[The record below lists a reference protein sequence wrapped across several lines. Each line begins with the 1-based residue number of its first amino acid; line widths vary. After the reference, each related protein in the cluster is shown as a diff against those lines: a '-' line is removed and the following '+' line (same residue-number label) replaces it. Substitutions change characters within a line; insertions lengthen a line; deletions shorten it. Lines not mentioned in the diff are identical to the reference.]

1 MSEEYDLSRAFERIE
16 NYLIDSMMRNFKH
29 HRAEETAEGYNWE
42 QWQAKQLE
50 ALEVYRRNNKEKFST
65 EFIELNDRVGEML
78 RSTAADAGYR
88 QEQKILKAIQKG
100 FTPSRPSSAMQ
111 ASFFQLNERK
121 MNALVRSTTDDLG
134 RAEFAVLR
142 RSNDAYR
149 KAIFGAQTFMNSGA
163 ATYEQAVDMATK
175 DMLSAGLQCVEYSNG
190 ARHTLSDY
198 AEMAIRTANKRAYLR
213 GEGMK
218 MQEWGITTVIINRR
232 RGACGRCADFVGMV
246 FIDDV
251 YAGGKPS
258 DHGGKYPLLSDAMKS
273 GLFHPRCKDSS
284 SLYIEG
290 ISTSPDREVLPK
302 KAQEDLTE
310 IERAEQKATYG
321 KRMEKMNKRLSKYA
335 LDPDNKK
342 MYRGRAE
349 QWAEYTEKWQ
359 SYHEKQLAKAGKSGI
374 IYKSTNNTVKQEL
387 QAAKV
392 HRRPVTQLPT
402 QLSEDEIINRLG
414 GGDMTNGSCS
424 SLAFA
429 YAGNKG
435 QMDVLDFRG
444 GDSQKIFAKNSTIR
458 EIASFQGVDSK
469 IVVDTNDFR
478 ATNDLL
484 KTTQTGKE
492 YYLAVGSHAAI
503 IRKTGSG
510 FEYLELQSATSNGF
524 KPLTS
529 NVLKQ
534 RFGCRRSHSSYGYKL
549 QVSNVLIDVDS
560 LNQSSEFQ
568 DLLGYINTSK
578 SAQLKGVKGNVK

>member
-29 HRAEETAEGYNWE
+29 HRAEETVEGYNWE

-50 ALEVYRRNNKEKFST
+50 ALEEYRRNNKEKFST
-65 EFIELNDRVGEML
+65 EFAELNDRVGEML
-78 RSTAADAGYR
+78 RNTADDAGYR

-111 ASFFQLNERK
+111 ASFFKLNERK

-149 KAIFGAQTFMNSGA
+149 KAIFSAQTFMNSGA

-190 ARHTLSDY
+190 ARHTLHDY

-232 RGACGRCADFVGMV
+232 HGACGRCADFVGMV

-290 ISTSPDREVLPK
+290 ISTSPDQEVLPK

-342 MYRGRAE
+342 MYRSRAE

-359 SYHEKQLAKAGKSGI
+359 SYHEKQLAKAIKSGI
-374 IYKSTNNTVKQEL
+374 MIKTIAKLSNSGVNISVKHIGKLDKDIYKCITDDITTDEVIITD
-387 QAAKV
+387 
-392 HRRPVTQLPT
+392 TQIAHIKEKHPNDYE
-402 QLSEDEIINRLG
+402 QYYQYIAEIISKPDYILEANKPNTAFVLKHIEDNDKRYQVILRLHTS
-414 GGDMTNGSCS
+414 DDPKE
-424 SLAFA
+424 
-429 YAGNKG
+429 Y
-435 QMDVLDFRG
+435 
-444 GDSQKIFAKNSTIR
+444 KNSVITFLKVSEKR
-458 EIASFQGVDSK
+458 YNRYLRTKK
-469 IVVDTNDFR
+469 I
-478 ATNDLL
+478 L
-484 KTTQTGKE
+484 
-492 YYLAVGSHAAI
+492 
-503 IRKTGSG
+503 
-510 FEYLELQSATSNGF
+510 
-524 KPLTS
+524 
-529 NVLKQ
+529 
-534 RFGCRRSHSSYGYKL
+534 YKA
-549 QVSNVLIDVDS
+549 
-560 LNQSSEFQ
+560 E
-568 DLLGYINTSK
+568 
-578 SAQLKGVKGNVK
+578 

>member
-50 ALEVYRRNNKEKFST
+50 ALEEYRRKNQEKFST
-65 EFIELNDRVGEML
+65 EFAELNDRVGEML
-78 RSTAADAGYR
+78 RSTADDAGYR

-100 FTPSRPSSAMQ
+100 FAPSRPSSTMQ

-121 MNALVRSTTDDLG
+121 MNALVKSTTDDLS

-190 ARHTLSDY
+190 ARHTLHDY

-213 GEGMK
+213 GEGAK
-218 MQEWGITTVIINRR
+218 MQEWGISTVIINRR
-232 RGACGRCADFVGMV
+232 HGACGRCADFVGMV

-290 ISTSPDREVLPK
+290 ISTPPDREVLPK

-321 KRMEKMNKRLSKYA
+321 RRMEKMYKRLSKYA

-342 MYRGRAE
+342 TYQGRTE
-349 QWAEYTEKWQ
+349 KWSDYTEKW
-359 SYHEKQLAKAGKSGI
+359 SDYHKILLEKAEKSGI
-374 IYKSTNNTVKQEL
+374 IIAEYEESVGIGLHSVGRIDIEKYKNICGKRIITDEVIITENRIDHIVSRRGQAFYDKYSQYFKAIIEDPDYIFKDNKENTALVSKMIVDNGE
-387 QAAKV
+387 
-392 HRRPVTQLPT
+392 
-402 QLSEDEIINRLG
+402 SINLVLKLVVE
-414 GGDMTNGSCS
+414 GDDIT
-424 SLAFA
+424 
-429 YAGNKG
+429 Y
-435 QMDVLDFRG
+435 
-444 GDSQKIFAKNSTIR
+444 KNSIITAI
-458 EIASFQGVDSK
+458 
-469 IVVDTNDFR
+469 
-478 ATNDLL
+478 
-484 KTTQTGKE
+484 KE
-492 YYLAVGSHAAI
+492 NKKRFAQRLRNH
-503 IRKTGSG
+503 
-510 FEYLELQSATSNGF
+510 
-524 KPLTS
+524 KPVY
-529 NVLKQ
+529 N
-534 RFGCRRSHSSYGYKL
+534 RFDK
-549 QVSNVLIDVDS
+549 
-560 LNQSSEFQ
+560 
-568 DLLGYINTSK
+568 
-578 SAQLKGVKGNVK
+578 

>member
-50 ALEVYRRNNKEKFST
+50 ALEEYRRNNQEKFST
-65 EFIELNDRVGEML
+65 EFAELNDRVGEML
-78 RSTAADAGYR
+78 RSTADDAGYR

-100 FTPSRPSSAMQ
+100 FAPSRPSSTTQ
-111 ASFFQLNERK
+111 ASFFKLNERK
-121 MNALVRSTTDDLG
+121 MNALVKSTTDDLS

-190 ARHTLSDY
+190 ARHTLHDY

-213 GEGMK
+213 GEGAK
-218 MQEWGITTVIINRR
+218 MQEWGISTVIINRR
-232 RGACGRCADFVGMV
+232 HGACGRCADFVGMV

-290 ISTSPDREVLPK
+290 ISTPPDREVLPK

-310 IERAEQKATYG
+310 IERAEQKAVYG

-349 QWAEYTEKWQ
+349 QWARYTEKWQ
-359 SYHEKQLAKAGKSGI
+359 SYHEYRKGNNALFVDISSENHIVNKKKFGVSGNTAAIGEWEKNNYTNTVEKGLLITSEGQTLDFGGTDHHVTGKLDDIKKMNGAVFTHNHPI
-374 IYKSTNNTVKQEL
+374 NNTFSQN
-387 QAAKV
+387 
-392 HRRPVTQLPT
+392 
-402 QLSEDEIINRLG
+402 DII
-414 GGDMTNGSCS
+414 
-424 SLAFA
+424 
-429 YAGNKG
+429 
-435 QMDVLDFRG
+435 
-444 GDSQKIFAKNSTIR
+444 
-458 EIASFQGVDSK
+458 
-469 IVVDTNDFR
+469 
-478 ATNDLL
+478 
-484 KTTQTGKE
+484 TG
-492 YYLAVGSHAAI
+492 L
-503 IRKTGSG
+503 
-510 FEYLELQSATSNGF
+510 
-524 KPLTS
+524 
-529 NVLKQ
+529 
-534 RFGCRRSHSSYGYKL
+534 
-549 QVSNVLIDVDS
+549 
-560 LNQSSEFQ
+560 
-568 DLLGYINTSK
+568 
-578 SAQLKGVKGNVK
+578 VKGNLRELRAVTSTGDVHILINNGATEEQRKKFSAAYQQRRLKAKNVADSKVRKGEKINKDEYVKGRLEAFMSENAKDYNLTYKKTSIND

>member
-1 MSEEYDLSRAFERIE
+1 MSEEYDLSRAFDRIE

-50 ALEVYRRNNKEKFST
+50 ALEEYRRNNREKFST
-65 EFIELNDRVGEML
+65 EFAELNGRVGEML
-78 RSTAADAGYR
+78 RSTANDAGYR

-100 FTPSRPSSAMQ
+100 FAPSRPSSTMQ
-111 ASFFQLNERK
+111 ASFFKLNERK
-121 MNALVRSTTDDLG
+121 MNALVKSTTDDLS

-190 ARHTLSDY
+190 ARHTLHDY

-213 GEGMK
+213 GEGAK
-218 MQEWGITTVIINRR
+218 MQEWGISTVIINRR
-232 RGACGRCADFVGMV
+232 HGACGRCADFVGMV

-258 DHGGKYPLLSDAMKS
+258 DHGGKYPLLSGAMKS

-290 ISTSPDREVLPK
+290 ISTPPDREVLPK

-310 IERAEQKATYG
+310 IERAEQKAAYG
-321 KRMEKMNKRLSKYA
+321 RRMEKMNRRLSKYA

-359 SYHEKQLAKAGKSGI
+359 SYHEKQLAKAEKSGI
-374 IYKSTNNTVKQEL
+374 IKNGLYPIDLQLFAHSSDYFPTIILPKSEYAHVMSELATNITPEQRSKKVFRKAIGNYYYTVE
-387 QAAKV
+387 
-392 HRRPVTQLPT
+392 
-402 QLSEDEIINRLG
+402 N
-414 GGDMTNGSCS
+414 NGS
-424 SLAFA
+424 
-429 YAGNKG
+429 
-435 QMDVLDFRG
+435 
-444 GDSQKIFAKNSTIR
+444 GDYRII
-458 EIASFQGVDSK
+458 
-469 IVVDTNDFR
+469 
-478 ATNDLL
+478 
-484 KTTQTGKE
+484 GKE
-492 YYLAVGSHAAI
+492 
-503 IRKTGSG
+503 R
-510 FEYLELQSATSNGF
+510 LE
-524 KPLTS
+524 
-529 NVLKQ
+529 
-534 RFGCRRSHSSYGYKL
+534 
-549 QVSNVLIDVDS
+549 
-560 LNQSSEFQ
+560 
-568 DLLGYINTSK
+568 
-578 SAQLKGVKGNVK
+578 

>member
-50 ALEVYRRNNKEKFST
+50 ALEEYRRNNQEKFST
-65 EFIELNDRVGEML
+65 EFAELNDRVGEML
-78 RSTAADAGYR
+78 RSTADDAGYR

-100 FTPSRPSSAMQ
+100 FTPSRPSSTMQ
-111 ASFFQLNERK
+111 ASFFKLNERK
-121 MNALVRSTTDDLG
+121 MNALVRSTTDDLS

-190 ARHTLSDY
+190 ARHTLHDY

-213 GEGMK
+213 GEGAK
-218 MQEWGITTVIINRR
+218 MQEWGISTVIINRR
-232 RGACGRCADFVGMV
+232 HGACGRCADFVGMV

-290 ISTSPDREVLPK
+290 ISTPPDREVLPK

-310 IERAEQKATYG
+310 IERAEQRAAYG
-321 KRMEKMNKRLSKYA
+321 KRMEKMNRRLAKYA

-342 MYRGRAE
+342 TYQGRAK
-349 QWAEYTEKWQ
+349 QWSDYTEKW
-359 SYHEKQLAKAGKSGI
+359 SDYHKKLLEKAEKSGI
-374 IYKSTNNTVKQEL
+374 I
-387 QAAKV
+387 
-392 HRRPVTQLPT
+392 
-402 QLSEDEIINRLG
+402 
-414 GGDMTNGSCS
+414 
-424 SLAFA
+424 
-429 YAGNKG
+429 
-435 QMDVLDFRG
+435 
-444 GDSQKIFAKNSTIR
+444 
-458 EIASFQGVDSK
+458 
-469 IVVDTNDFR
+469 
-478 ATNDLL
+478 
-484 KTTQTGKE
+484 
-492 YYLAVGSHAAI
+492 
-503 IRKTGSG
+503 KTGLYPINLQLFAHVPKEKFTQYALNPSKDPDKARAFKNALG
-510 FEYLELQSATSNGF
+510 YTLDNYQDLIDNIQQHFDSNLLQSKGKDQYGERF
-524 KPLTS
+524 EQIMKLTGPNRKS
-529 NVLKQ
+529 AHVCTAWIKESPDAEPRL
-534 RFGCRRSHSSYGYKL
+534 
-549 QVSNVLIDVDS
+549 VSA
-560 LNQSSEFQ
+560 
-568 DLLGYINTSK
+568 YITSK
-578 SAQLKGVKGNVK
+578 EVTT

>member
-42 QWQAKQLE
+42 QWQAKQIE
-50 ALEVYRRNNKEKFST
+50 ALEEYSRNNQEKFSA
-65 EFIELNDRVGEML
+65 EFAELNDRVGEML
-78 RSTAADAGYR
+78 RSTADDAGYR

-100 FTPSRPSSAMQ
+100 FTTSRPSSTMQ
-111 ASFFQLNERK
+111 ASFFKLNERK
-121 MNALVRSTTDDLG
+121 MNALIRSTTDDLS

-149 KAIFGAQTFMNSGA
+149 KAIFGAQIFMNSGA

-190 ARHTLSDY
+190 ARHTLHDY

-213 GEGMK
+213 GEGVK

-232 RGACGRCADFVGMV
+232 HGACGRCADFVGMV

-273 GLFHPRCKDSS
+273 GLFHPRCKDNS

-290 ISTSPDREVLPK
+290 ISTPPDREVLPK

-310 IERAEQKATYG
+310 IERAEQRAAYG
-321 KRMEKMNKRLSKYA
+321 KRMEKMNRRLSKYA

-359 SYHEKQLAKAGKSGI
+359 SYHEKQLAKAEKSGI
-374 IYKSTNNTVKQEL
+374 IKENTI
-387 QAAKV
+387 
-392 HRRPVTQLPT
+392 
-402 QLSEDEIINRLG
+402 S
-414 GGDMTNGSCS
+414 
-424 SLAFA
+424 
-429 YAGNKG
+429 
-435 QMDVLDFRG
+435 
-444 GDSQKIFAKNSTIR
+444 KNSIEESVSKTSKANGF
-458 EIASFQGVDSK
+458 EI
-469 IVVDTNDFR
+469 TNK
-478 ATNDLL
+478 
-484 KTTQTGKE
+484 KTDH
-492 YYLAVGSHAAI
+492 LDVGSSAFTSENRQKMLEAERIISGNSYETAI
-503 IRKTGSG
+503 V
-510 FEYLELQSATSNGF
+510 Y
-524 KPLTS
+524 
-529 NVLKQ
+529 
-534 RFGCRRSHSSYGYKL
+534 
-549 QVSNVLIDVDS
+549 DS
-560 LNQSSEFQ
+560 
-568 DLLGYINTSK
+568 
-578 SAQLKGVKGNVK
+578 KGNVVFSQKGKSNEVEFTAKQLKQMEGCVVTHNHPLGTVFSAEDIEIMRKTHLSEIRACNHYGSYVLRRNGNWNSGIRNYKAIREEYDKCMRQAENKVLDELAQEGRRITRRDFQRMNENGMELFCKKFDLVFSWEDKV